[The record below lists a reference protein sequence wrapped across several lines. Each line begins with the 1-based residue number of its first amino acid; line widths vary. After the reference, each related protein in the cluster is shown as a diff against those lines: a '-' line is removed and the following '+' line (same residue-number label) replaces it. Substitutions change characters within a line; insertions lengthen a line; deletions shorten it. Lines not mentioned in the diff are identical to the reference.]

1 MDKLNIQID
10 AQMFTPMVISV
21 IVLASFLVLF
31 FIWIIVLTVKLSK
44 MKKRIKRFLPYND
57 TEKIDVEQMLTKYNQ
72 NVTEVLAKEEKI
84 LKLISD
90 NKQTLS
96 NDIENTNKLIYLTN
110 EKLKNAVQ
118 KVSIIRYNP
127 FEGVGGDLCY
137 AIALLDDNNNG
148 IVINSI
154 YSRDA
159 CYSYAKEILNGQAT
173 KHKLCD
179 EEMQALNKAMN
190 K

>member
-10 AQMFTPMVISV
+10 TQMFTPMVITV
-21 IVLASFLVLF
+21 IVLASFLILF
-31 FIWIIVLTVKLSK
+31 FIWIITLTVKLSK
-44 MKKRIKRFLPYND
+44 IKKRIEHFLPYDDN
-57 TEKIDVEQMLTKYNQ
+57 TQIDVEEMLIKYNE
-72 NVTEVLAKEEKI
+72 NVTEMLAKEEHI
-84 LKLISD
+84 LKLIND

-118 KVSIIRYNP
+118 KVGIIRYNP

-159 CYSYAKEILNGQAT
+159 CYSYAKEISNGQAT

-179 EEMQALNKAMN
+179 EEMQALNQAMN